1 MYMGIPLKDRIG
13 KSILNSEANIKIHIK
28 KYRFGGGHSSSFE
41 ERRNKMEIK

>member
-28 KYRFGGGHSSSFE
+28 KYRFGGGGGG
-41 ERRNKMEIK
+41 